1 MTAPF
6 RHELVCAG
14 ASVTLAALLACT
26 AAEPKSPVATTSTT
40 AVAIDH
46 PLLSPV
52 VPACAALHPSVPDV
66 VAAAKIDPPVPA
78 IDSPE
83 ALDGFYRALAELA
96 RGRAKDHV
104 RIAVF
109 GDSNLTMDF
118 PTGHLRRALQAR
130 FGDGG
135 HGFVALG
142 KPWSHYRHM
151 DVRHDVVSGWH
162 AYAVTTSPTGDG
174 LYGLAG
180 IAVENRWQGAT
191 TFVATA
197 PQGAPVG
204 TRAGLFDVFFLT
216 KPKGGA
222 FEVRIDGSSRGR
234 TETGGETHAMGVTH
248 VATDDAPHR
257 LEVIARSPAT
267 VRLFGVAL
275 ERDAPGIV
283 IDTFGVGSLNTK
295 TMTRYDPT
303 LQTEMLRDR
312 RYDLIVYMTGAND
325 LFTMD
330 SVPESLHELMTLQR
344 EALPSVSFLILTP
357 ADRGRGKSFAPTLEV
372 VEQRRVLAKRE
383 GAAFWDLWSAMGGR
397 SSMKRFVDAK
407 LAYDDAVHFTDAGGA
422 FIAGRL
428 DHALMDGFTH
438 YLDAHPD
445 AGCAEPETVAGTSS
459 GLSRGRGPSA
469 SGPSRARPSSARP
482 SGP

>member
-1 MTAPF
+1 MVALP
-6 RHELVCAG
+6 RHELVRVG
-14 ASVTLAALLACT
+14 ASAALACT
-26 AAEPKSPVATTSTT
+26 LACTGIEPVPVSRPAPPPAAPMELA
-40 AVAIDH
+40 AGNAL
-46 PLLSPV
+46 PLA
-52 VPACAALHPSVPDV
+52 PACAPLHPSVPSCV
-66 VAAAKIDPPVPA
+66 GSAKIDPPVPS

-83 ALDGFYRALAELA
+83 ALDGFYHALAELA
-96 RGRAKDHV
+96 RDRAKDHV

-151 DVRHDVVSGWH
+151 DVRHDVVSGWR

-197 PQGAPVG
+197 PLASPVG
-204 TRAGLFDVFFLT
+204 GSAGRFDVFFLT
-216 KPKGGA
+216 RPKGGA
-222 FEVRIDGSSRGR
+222 FEVRLDGSSRGR
-234 TETGGETHAMGVTH
+234 TETRGDAAAMGVTH
-248 VATDDAPHR
+248 VAAPDGPHH
-257 LEVIARSPAT
+257 LDVIARSPEI
-267 VRLFGVAL
+267 VRVFGVAL
-275 ERDAPGIV
+275 ERETPGIV

-295 TMTRYDPT
+295 TMTRYDPA
-303 LQTEMLRDR
+303 LEAQMLRER

-330 SVPESLHELMTLQR
+330 SVPASLHTLMTIQR
-344 EALPSVSFLILTP
+344 EALPGVSFLILTP
-357 ADRGRGKSFAPTLEV
+357 ADRGRGKSFAPTLKV
-372 VEQRRVLAKRE
+372 VEQRRVLAKAE
-383 GAAFWDLWSAMGGR
+383 GAAFWDLWSAMGGQ
-397 SSMKRFVDAK
+397 SSMKRFVNAK

-428 DHALMDGFTH
+428 DHALMEGFSR
-438 YLDAHPD
+438 YLASHPD
-445 AGCAEPETVAGTSS
+445 AGCAEPTTVAKS
-459 GLSRGRGPSA
+459 LLKN
-469 SGPSRARPSSARP
+469 
-482 SGP
+482 